1 MPANPVPAGN
11 PMTETEMTQEYDAQL
26 MALLEA
32 VWGEGFM
39 SPGGTAEVDRYLD
52 GIDLTGKQVLDI
64 GCGLGGVDLHLVR
77 AHGAARVTGI
87 DVDAALI
94 ERARALAQKHDL
106 GKAIDFRGVEPGPL
120 PFDDASF
127 DVVTSKDS
135 IIHIADKH
143 ALAADI
149 FRVLRPGGWFVASDW
164 LAGYEGEPSAEMRAY
179 LVAEG
184 LDFGLASAARYRE
197 ALLAAGFHEI
207 RIFDRNEWYREQA
220 RLERERLA
228 VELYDRL
235 ADEVGKDFLEHE
247 IEVWDKMIVAVD
259 QAQLCPSHLRAH
271 KPN

>member
-1 MPANPVPAGN
+1 MPANQNFGSNA
-11 PMTETEMTQEYDAQL
+11 MTETEMNQEYDAQL

-52 GIDLTGKQVLDI
+52 GIDLTGKRVLDI

-77 AHGAARVTGI
+77 AHGAARVVGI
-87 DVDAALI
+87 DVEPTLI
-94 ERARALAQKHDL
+94 ERARALAHKHDL
-106 GKAIDFRGVEPGPL
+106 ATEVEFAGVEPGPL

-149 FRVLRPGGWFVASDW
+149 FRVLKPGGWFVASDW
-164 LAGYEGEPSAEMRAY
+164 LAGYEGQPSPEMRAY

-184 LDFGLASAARYRE
+184 LDFGLASAARYRD
-197 ALLAAGFHEI
+197 ALLQAGFHEI
-207 RIFDRNEWYREQA
+207 RIVDRNEWYREQA
-220 RLERERLA
+220 RKERERLA
-228 VELYDRL
+228 VELYDHL

-259 QAQLCPSHLRAH
+259 QGQLCPTHLRGH
-271 KPN
+271 KP